1 MFTRFFKQVIALALV
16 LITVL
21 SLFPTSAVLAAT
33 GDIGTISFDFTYDSG
48 GNAMRYNSSAVING
62 YTAGGTGD
70 YKYRMYVDGEA
81 AFCIQPGVP
90 LHTGDTLK
98 ESSSATWNALSTAQK
113 KAVGLALLYGYQ
125 GNKGNLTGSD
135 DEKWLATQTLVWEF
149 ATGCR
154 QATGSYKQTSTTVY
168 QLHFGSNYANS
179 GAKAAYDQIVGLL
192 TEHDTIPSFMSE
204 SKTGITKELSYS
216 GGKYT
221 ITLTDS
227 NGALSDYTL
236 SCVDKNVSI
245 TKSGNKLTVSV
256 AAAIDGSARI
266 TATRNNVPTVS
277 ESAKLI
283 AYGDANL
290 QDVVTGVENADSVV
304 AYINIETPTGT
315 LALKKTS
322 EDGAIS
328 GIQFTI
334 TGDNFEK
341 TVKTGSDGTLS
352 IDGLFPGTYTVTEA
366 SYDRYMPQKSQTV
379 TITGGKTSTVSFSN
393 VLKKWNVTVTKRD
406 IETGNAQGNATLAGA
421 TYGIYKGDELIDA
434 YTTDAH
440 GQFTTSYYICG
451 DNWSIREITES
462 EGYLLNPESCHIGA
476 EAKNYTVEY
485 NSTANDVMEQVI
497 KGNIQLVKHI
507 DKDNEDVESSG
518 DSSDGNVGIIEQPEA
533 GAMFEVYLKS
543 AGSFSDAKESEKDTL
558 VTDENGYAKT
568 KDLPYGIYIVHQ
580 VSGMEG
586 QAFVPDFS
594 VYIAQNGQTYYYIL
608 NNTAITAKI
617 RIEKRDTETGEL
629 IAAEGAGFKIL
640 DSSKNYISMSYDYPT
655 PTTIDTFFTN
665 DEGWLMLP
673 ESLDYGNYY
682 LEEVQ
687 APHGYILN
695 SGLIEF
701 TVDGN
706 DATVTV
712 TKQDTPQKGKITVVK
727 TGEVFSTVK
736 ESDGIYQPIYTMEG
750 LGGAVY
756 EIIAAENIYTLD
768 GTLRAAEGEVV
779 DTVTTDSGGVAV
791 TDLLYL
797 GSYYIQEVTAPDAY
811 TLDSEAKKVELTYA
825 GQEIEVTGLSS
836 VFYNERQKV
845 LIELTKMLEQEE
857 SFAVGTDNEIRNVSF
872 GLYAAE
878 ELTAADGTAI
888 PSDGLIEIL
897 YVDED
902 GNGSFTSDLPLGSYY
917 VKEITTDN
925 HYILSGEQYPVTFAY
940 AGQDTALVTIAVND
954 GETIENQLI
963 RGDIEGKKVDGEGNA
978 LEGALIGLFK
988 ADETEFTDKN
998 ALMTATS
1005 AEDGSFSFANV
1016 VYGEWVVREIKSPTG
1031 YVLNEKSYPAIIS
1044 KNKQRIEIEI
1054 ENSLIRGTVQLTKVD
1069 ADYPDHL
1076 LTGAEFEVYTDT
1088 NGNKEL
1094 DEADGLVG
1102 KLKEGKEGIYQLDD
1116 LLYGGYF
1123 VKEITAPEYFEL
1135 DETPY
1140 YFSIENDGEIVV
1152 VETKAGAGFFNAA
1165 QSGALRITKTS
1176 DDDNIKGFSFLVEG
1190 TTAIGDKFS
1199 ETYTT
1204 DEKGKIEIE
1213 NLRIGTYTVSEISND
1228 ATAGY
1233 ILPDKQEIKI
1243 KANET
1248 AELTFHNKLKAEK
1261 ETKTTAAASETPKS
1275 GDSPKTGDDR
1285 QLPYILLF
1293 TSLAGILI
1301 LGGYTAYQ
1309 KGWFRKLKKKK

>member
-1 MFTRFFKQVIALALV
+1 MFNRCFKQVIALALV

-21 SLFPTSAVLAAT
+21 SLFPANTVLAAT
-33 GDIGTISFDFTYDSG
+33 GDIGAISFAYTYDSS

-62 YTAGGTGD
+62 YTAGGAGD
-70 YKYRMYVDGEA
+70 YKYRMYVDGET

-125 GNKGNLTGSD
+125 GNKGSLTGSD

-179 GAKAAYDQIVGLL
+179 GAKAAYDQIVELL
-192 TEHDTIPSFMSE
+192 TEHNTTPSFMSE

-221 ITLTDS
+221 LTLTDS
-227 NGALSDYTL
+227 NGILSDYTL
-236 SCVDKNVSI
+236 SCSDKNVSI

-290 QDVVTGVENADSVV
+290 QDVVTGVENADSLV
-304 AYINIETPTGT
+304 AYLNIETPTGT

-322 EDGAIS
+322 EDGIIS
-328 GIQFTI
+328 GIKFTI
-334 TGDNFEK
+334 TGDSFEK
-341 TVKTGSDGTLS
+341 TVTTGTDGTIS
-352 IDGLFPGTYTVTEA
+352 IDGMFPGTYTVTEA
-366 SYDRYMPQKSQTV
+366 SYDRYVPQKSQSV
-379 TITGGKTSTVSFSN
+379 TIIGGKTSTVSFSN
-393 VLKKWNVTVTKRD
+393 ILKKWCVTVSKSD
-406 IETGNAQGNATLAGA
+406 VETGNAQGNATLAGA
-421 TYGIYKGDELIDA
+421 TYGIYKGDELIDS
-434 YTTDAH
+434 YTTDAN
-440 GQFTTSYYICG
+440 GQFTSSYYTCG
-451 DNWSIREITES
+451 DNWSVREITPS
-462 EGYLLNPESCHIGA
+462 EGYLLNPESYHIGA
-476 EAKNYTVEY
+476 ESKHYTVEY
-485 NSTANDVMEQVI
+485 NSTANDVTEQVI

-507 DKDNEDVESSG
+507 DKDNEDVESDG
-518 DSSDGNVGIIEQPEA
+518 DSSDGNVGMIEQPEA

-543 AGSFSDAKESEKDTL
+543 AGSFSDAKESERDTL
-558 VTDENGYAKT
+558 TTDENGYAKT
-568 KDLPYGIYIVHQ
+568 KDLSYGIYIVHQ
-580 VSGMEG
+580 VSGLEG

-594 VYIAQNGQTYYYIL
+594 VYINQNGQTYYYIL

-617 RIEKRDTETGEL
+617 RIEKRDAETGEL

-640 DSSKNYISMSYDYPT
+640 DSNKNYISMSYDYPT
-655 PTTIDTFFTN
+655 PTTINTFFTN

-695 SGLIEF
+695 SDLIEF
-701 TVDGN
+701 TVNGN

-712 TKQDTPQKGKITVVK
+712 TKQDAPQKGKITVVK
-727 TGEVFSTVK
+727 TGAVYSTVK
-736 ESDGIYQPIYTMEG
+736 ESDGIYQPVYTMEG
-750 LGGAVY
+750 LAGAVY

-845 LIELTKMLEQEE
+845 LIELTKILEQEK

-878 ELTAADGTAI
+878 ELTAVDGTAI

-917 VKEITTDN
+917 IKEITTDN
-925 HYILSGEQYPVTFAY
+925 HYILSDEQYTVTFAY

-954 GETIENQLI
+954 GTIENRLI
-963 RGDIEGKKVDGEGNA
+963 RGDIEGKKVDEEGNS

-988 ADETEFTDKN
+988 TDETEFSDKN

-1005 AEDGSFSFANV
+1005 SEDGSFSFANV
-1016 VYGEWVVREIKSPTG
+1016 VYGEWIVREIKAPTG
-1031 YVLNEKSYPAIIS
+1031 YILNEKSYLVSIS
-1044 KNKQRIEIEI
+1044 ENKQLIEIEI
-1054 ENSLIRGTVQLTKVD
+1054 ENNLIRGSVQLTKVD
-1069 ADYPDHL
+1069 ADYPDHI
-1076 LTGAEFEVYTDT
+1076 LTGAEFEVYTDV

-1094 DEADGLVG
+1094 DKADKLIG
-1102 KLKEGKEGIYQLDD
+1102 KLKEVKDGIYQLDN
-1116 LLYGGYF
+1116 LPYGRYI
-1123 VKEITAPEYFEL
+1123 VKETIAPDYFEL
-1135 DETPY
+1135 DDTPY
-1140 YFSIENDGEIVV
+1140 YFSIENDGEIVT
-1152 VETKAGAGFFNAA
+1152 VETKAGVGFLNAA
-1165 QSGALRITKTS
+1165 QSGALKITKTS
-1176 DDDNIKGFSFLVEG
+1176 DDDNIKDISFLVEG

-1204 DEKGKIEIE
+1204 DENGKIEIE
-1213 NLRIGTYTVSEISND
+1213 NLRIGTYTVSEVSND
-1228 ATAGY
+1228 ANAGY
-1233 ILPDKQEIKI
+1233 ILPDDQEIKI

-1248 AELTFHNKLKAEK
+1248 AELTFHNKLKEGE
-1261 ETKTTAAASETPKS
+1261 ETKTTATTSETPKS

-1285 QLPYILLF
+1285 QLPYALLF
-1293 TSLAGILI
+1293 ASLAGFLI
-1301 LGGYTAYQ
+1301 LGGYTAYR
-1309 KGWFRKLKKKK
+1309 KGWFKKKKK